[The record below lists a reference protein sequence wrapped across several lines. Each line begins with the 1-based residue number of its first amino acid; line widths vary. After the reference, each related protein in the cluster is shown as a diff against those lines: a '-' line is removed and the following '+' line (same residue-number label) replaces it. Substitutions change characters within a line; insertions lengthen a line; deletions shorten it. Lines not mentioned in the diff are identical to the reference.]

1 MKFMKKKVL
10 GLVASIA
17 MVLSLFVLPV
27 SVNAANENVAKIG
40 DTEYA
45 TLSDALNKANDND
58 VITLI
63 NDTSAGALIID
74 GTQKITLDLN
84 GRELSL

>member
-27 SVNAANENVAKIG
+27 SVNATNENVAKIG
-40 DTEYA
+40 DTEYS
-45 TLSDALNKANDND
+45 TLADALNNANDND

-63 NDTSAGALIID
+63 NDTSEGVL
-74 GTQKITLDLN
+74 
-84 GRELSL
+84 

>member
-1 MKFMKKKVL
+1 MKSIKKKVF

-27 SVNAANENVAKIG
+27 SVNATNENVAKIG
-40 DTEYA
+40 DTEYS
-45 TLSDALNKANDND
+45 TLADALNNANANDND

-63 NDTSAGALIID
+63 NDTSEGVL
-74 GTQKITLDLN
+74 
-84 GRELSL
+84 

>member
-1 MKFMKKKVL
+1 MKSIKKKVF

-27 SVNAANENVAKIG
+27 SVNATNENVAKIG

-45 TLSDALNKANDND
+45 TLADALNNANDND

-63 NDTSAGALIID
+63 NDTSEGVL
-74 GTQKITLDLN
+74 
-84 GRELSL
+84 